1 MIRITRQTDY
11 GILVL
16 AHMASMPTDTVHTA
30 RDVARWSGIPQPMAS
45 KILKTLAREGML
57 VSHRGVKG
65 GYSLAVHPDRITVG
79 DVLRAM
85 EGPVAMTEC
94 SAHPGLCGQE
104 RVCLV
109 RVNWQ
114 RLNLAIRQA
123 LDRIPLHEMIAPNEA
138 KLESVETLPAR
149 FVRITP

>member
-16 AHMASMPTDTVHTA
+16 ARMASMSAHTVHTA
-30 RDVARWSGIPQPMAS
+30 RDVARWSGIPRPMVS
-45 KILKTLAREGML
+45 KILKTLARGGML
-57 VSHRGVKG
+57 ASHRGVKG

-94 SAHPGLCGQE
+94 SARPGACDQE
-104 RVCLV
+104 PVCLV
-109 RVNWQ
+109 RTNWQ
-114 RLNLAIRQA
+114 RLNVAVRQA
-123 LDRIPLHEMIAPNEA
+123 LERIPLQQMIAPNEA
-138 KLESVETLPAR
+138 RLDSLEAVPSGLLQIRT
-149 FVRITP
+149 